1 MVKYMADFF
10 TTWEMMKAK
19 YPGRLERIT
28 RFSLNSSY
36 SMRVT
41 LDNRTIIQVKEES
54 QRELYEKMTMRLK
67 YWMKYH

>member
-1 MVKYMADFF
+1 MVKYMGDFF
-10 TTWEMMKAK
+10 SVWDLMQKK

-28 RFSLNSSY
+28 RFSLNNSY

-41 LDNRTIIQVKEES
+41 LDNRTIIQVKEYS